1 MSIRRITFAKAGTAA
16 LALAFIMA
24 LAGCPTETEPVTPA
38 LSGAITISPNSGVI
52 TGTQLTAD
60 YSGTETGITWQW
72 NKDGNAISGATA
84 QTYTPAAAGSCTVTV
99 NAAGYAGK
107 TSAPVSVTK
116 APVVSLAELADHI
129 AGLPQNTAENPH
141 TVKLAAVNI
150 STSDT
155 MGSVN
160 TAVTDRYITLDLSA
174 CSATGNTI
182 SGSYFYGSNDM
193 SVIHDNQYI
202 VGVILPGS
210 LTSIGDYA
218 FAQCSSLASVT
229 IPEGL
234 TSIGR
239 EAFVYCTSLASVTIP
254 GSVTSIGREAFVY
267 CTSLASVTIIPGSL
281 TSIGGGAF
289 YYCTSLASVTIPEGV
304 TSIGDSAFTGCA
316 NLVFTVNG
324 SGIYSTLENGKMLI
338 KNSNELAAYPSASGA
353 VTLPASVTSIG
364 SYAFSSCSSL
374 ASVTIPGSVTSI
386 GYAAFS
392 SCSSLASV
400 TILEGVTSI
409 GWAAFSSCYSLAS
422 VTIPGS
428 LTSIEYYAFDGCA
441 NLVFTVT
448 GSGIYSTLENGKML
462 IKNGN
467 ELAAY
472 PSASGAVTLPASV
485 TSIGSYAFAGRTSLA
500 SVTIPDSV
508 TSIGDQAFSWCSS
521 LASVTIPEGVTSI
534 GGMAFYYCTSLASVT
549 IPGSVTSIGEQAFSW
564 CSSLASVT
572 FAAGSNISEADF
584 AVNAYNPTFPGDLR
598 TKYLAGGGGPGTYT
612 AARQDDDNTAAVW
625 TKQQ

>member
-182 SGSYFYGSNDM
+182 SGSFSASGSSDM
-193 SVIHDNQYI
+193 NVIRNNQYI

-210 LTSIGDYA
+210 VTSIGNYA
-218 FAQCSSLASVT
+218 FAQCSSLTSVT

-234 TSIGR
+234 TSIG
-239 EAFVYCTSLASVTIP
+239 SM
-254 GSVTSIGREAFVY
+254 
-267 CTSLASVTIIPGSL
+267 
-281 TSIGGGAF
+281 AF
-289 YYCTSLASVTIPEGV
+289 Y
-304 TSIGDSAFTGCA
+304 GCV

-324 SGIYSTLENGKMLI
+324 SGSYSALESGKMLI

-364 SYAFSSCSSL
+364 NFAFLSCTSLASVTIPEGVTSIGSQAFYGCSSL
-374 ASVTIPGSVTSI
+374 ASVTIP
-386 GYAAFS
+386 A
-392 SCSSLASV
+392 
-400 TILEGVTSI
+400 
-409 GWAAFSSCYSLAS
+409 
-422 VTIPGS
+422 S
-428 LTSIEYYAFDGCA
+428 LTSIGSMAFSGCV
-441 NLVFTVT
+441 NLVFTVN
-448 GSGIYSTLENGKML
+448 GSGSYSTLESGKML

-472 PSASGAVTLPASV
+472 PSASGAVTLPVSV
-485 TSIGSYAFAGRTSLA
+485 TSIGNSAFSSCSSLT
-500 SVTIPDSV
+500 SVTILGSV
-508 TSIGDQAFSWCSS
+508 TSIGNFAFISCSS
-521 LASVTIPEGVTSI
+521 LASVI
-534 GGMAFYYCTSLASVT
+534 
-549 IPGSVTSIGEQAFSW
+549 IPGSVTSIETQAFYG

-572 FAAGSNISEADF
+572 FAAGSNISDADF
-584 AVNAYNPTFPGDLR
+584 GSYDPFPGDLR
-598 TKYLAGGGGPGTYT
+598 DKYLAGDGPGTYT
-612 AARQDDDNTAAVW
+612 AARQSGDDYSAVW
-625 TKQQ
+625 TKQ